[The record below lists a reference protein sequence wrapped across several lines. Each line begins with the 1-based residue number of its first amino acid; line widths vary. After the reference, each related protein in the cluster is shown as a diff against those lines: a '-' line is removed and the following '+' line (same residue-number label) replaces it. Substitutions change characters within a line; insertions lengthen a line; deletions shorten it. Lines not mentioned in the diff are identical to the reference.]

1 MVLAGEKMK
10 NYEAIYEK
18 NLNALRIANFQLW
31 KQLSDFQEN
40 SRFEPTPQNEYF
52 DILDTLTNQF
62 FYNDVSSVME
72 KNLRF
77 FNQYTEQPFL
87 YFFGIGNG
95 YIIKQLLDQTKQTI
109 TVTEPSLE
117 LLFIALHLEDFS
129 TFLQDRRL
137 QLFLADELEFAP
149 LVSYLNQDVRIYYA
163 RLYNLHLG
171 APIYQALF
179 EEAYIKTNKLFVD
192 AMEFIITN
200 SGNDI
205 KDALMGLEHH
215 IYNIPRM
222 VAGTQ
227 FQEFIK
233 HKNADTVIMVSTG
246 PSLTKQ
252 LPLLKEI
259 QNHATIICAD
269 SALRIL
275 YAHDITPDICVSLER
290 IPYVAELF
298 IDLPSSYKQKV
309 VFVRASLEHKSVFP
323 TLEGCKDI
331 LVLRPYKY
339 NTLFGLEPYGIL
351 CSGTSVANMAHELSA
366 FMDYKTCIIIG
377 QDLAYASDG
386 NTHSKGHIL
395 GEKDSSISEKEEK
408 IQIPAYGGEGIVYTN
423 RTWQLFRNGLIQTV
437 DATKNRM
444 LTINATEGGARID
457 GTKELSF
464 KEAIEL
470 YVTKSTCK
478 TPLKLPKTSK
488 KEAKKY
494 YTLVCEQIDT
504 ILKEGEVLQKKFE
517 EAFLTLA
524 KTCKKL
530 EKLPEKKQL
539 KVFSEKKI
547 IKLLNLISNT
557 RGIMEENLYFKKF
570 YWELMQSLVVHYELE
585 LARIKCIKP
594 NSQEDNTLKAL
605 NWIFNHSHYF
615 YTIAGGIDNVIFTI
629 KKAREE
635 SLEELPK
642 SLGFLLK
649 R

>member
-95 YIIKQLLDQTKQTI
+95 YIIKQLLGQTKQIITI
-109 TVTEPSLE
+109 IEPSLE
-117 LLFIALHLEDFS
+117 LLFIAFHLEDFS
-129 TFLQDRRL
+129 EFIINSRL
-137 QLFLADELEFAP
+137 EIFVSDSLEFAS
-149 LVSYLNQDVRIYYA
+149 LVTYLNQNTRVYYA
-163 RLYNLHLG
+163 RLYNLYLA
-171 APIYQALF
+171 APIYQILF
-179 EEAYIKTNKLFVD
+179 ESEYIKTNKLFVD
-192 AMEFIITN
+192 ALEFIITN

-215 IYNIPRM
+215 IYNIPHM
-222 VAGTQ
+222 IAGVQ
-227 FQEFIK
+227 FKEFIK

-252 LPLLKEI
+252 LSLLKDI
-259 QNHATIICAD
+259 QEYATIICAD

-275 YAHDITPDICVSLER
+275 HAHDILPDICVSIER

-298 IDLPSSYKQKV
+298 KDLPLDYKQKV
-309 VFVRASLEHKSVFP
+309 IFVRASLEHKSVFE
-323 TLEGCKDI
+323 TLEGCEDI
-331 LVLRPYKY
+331 LVMRPYKY
-339 NTLFGLEPYGIL
+339 NTLFELEPYGVL

-366 FMDYKTCIIIG
+366 FMDYETCIIIG
-377 QDLAYASDG
+377 QDLAYG
-386 NTHSKGHIL
+386 EGGTTHSKGHIL
-395 GEKDSSISEKEEK
+395 GEKDSSISEQEEK
-408 IQIPAYGGEGIVYTN
+408 IEIPAYGGEGLVYTN

-457 GTKELSF
+457 GTKELAF
-464 KEAIEL
+464 KDAINL
-470 YVTKSTCK
+470 HIDTSKPK
-478 TPLKLPKTSK
+478 KAIKIPKTTK
-488 KEAKKY
+488 KEAKRY
-494 YTLVCEQIDT
+494 YTLAQGKVDT
-504 ILKEGEVLQKKFE
+504 ILEEGVILQRAFE

-524 KTCKKL
+524 KACKKL
-530 EKLPEKKQL
+530 ENLPEKKQL
-539 KVFSEKKI
+539 KAFSQKKI
-547 IKLLNLISNT
+547 VKLLNLISNT
-557 RGIMEENLYFKKF
+557 RGIMEENIYFKKF
-570 YWELMQSLVVHYELE
+570 YWEIIQSIIVHYELE

-594 NSQEDNTLKAL
+594 SSEKENTLKAL
-605 NWIFNHSHYF
+605 KWIFNHSHYF
-615 YTIAGGIDNVIFTI
+615 YAIAGGIDNVVYTI
-629 KKAREE
+629 KKAKKE

-642 SLGFLLK
+642 HLEFLLK
-649 R
+649 K

>member
-1 MVLAGEKMK
+1 MP
-10 NYEAIYEK
+10 NFEAIYEK
-18 NLNALRIANFQLW
+18 NLLSLKNANFQLW

-40 SRFEPTPQNEYF
+40 SRFEPTPQNNYF
-52 DILDTLTNQF
+52 DILDTETKEF

-95 YIIKQLLDQTKQTI
+95 YITKQLLNQTKQTLTI
-109 TVTEPSLE
+109 VEPSLE
-117 LLFIALHLEDFS
+117 ILFVALHLEDFS
-129 TFLQDRRL
+129 EFIHSKRL
-137 QLFLADELEFAP
+137 QLFLADELEFP
-149 LVSYLNQDVRIYYA
+149 SLVSYLNQDIRIYYA
-163 RLYNLHLG
+163 RLYTLHLST
-171 APIYQALF
+171 PIYQALF
-179 EEAYIKTNKLFVD
+179 EEKYIKTNKLFVD

-205 KDALMGLEHH
+205 KDALMGLENHV
-215 IYNIPRM
+215 YNIPHL
-222 VAGTQ
+222 VAGIQ

-259 QNHATIICAD
+259 QGYATIICAD

-275 YAHDITPDICVSLER
+275 YANDITPDICVSLER
-290 IPYVAELF
+290 IPYVADLF
-298 IDLPSSYKQKV
+298 IDLPSPYKQKV
-309 VFVRASLEHKSVFP
+309 IFVRASLEHKSVFA
-323 TLEGCKDI
+323 TLEGCEDI

-339 NTLFGLEPYGIL
+339 NTLFGLDPYGIL

-366 FMDYKTCIIIG
+366 FMNYKTCIIIG
-377 QDLAYASDG
+377 QDLAYGKDG

-395 GEKDSSISEKEEK
+395 GEKDSSIAENEEK
-408 IQIPAYGGEGIVYTN
+408 IEAPAYGGEGIVYTN

-437 DATKNRM
+437 DATKNKM
-444 LTINATEGGARID
+444 LTINATEGGARIE
-457 GTKELSF
+457 GTKELPF

-470 YVTKSTCK
+470 YVDKSTYK
-478 TPLKLPKTSK
+478 TSLKLPKTSK

-494 YTLVCEQIDT
+494 YTIASDQIAT
-504 ILKEGEVLQKKFE
+504 ILKEGEILQKQFE

-530 EKLPEKKQL
+530 ENLPEKKQL
-539 KVFSEKKI
+539 KAFSDKKI
-547 IKLLNLISNT
+547 ITLLNIISNT
-557 RGIMEENLYFKKF
+557 RGSMEENLYFKKF
-570 YWELMQSLVVHYELE
+570 YWELIQSIVVHYELE
-585 LARIKCIKP
+585 LAVIKSTKAF
-594 NSQEDNTLKAL
+594 SQEENKRKAL
-605 NWIFNHSHYF
+605 KWIYNHSHYF
-615 YTIAGGIDNVIFTI
+615 YTLAGAIDGVIFTI
-629 KKAREE
+629 QKSRQE

-642 SLGFLLK
+642 RLEFLLK